1 MKLKITKWKLAALL
15 SAASMAASTTQAT
28 TTFTFTGGNLNS
40 AANWLDEDGNTGAF
54 PAAGDIGVVNVDST
68 FPDTPNAAGLSPGGD
83 IFFGGGTVLTAGID
97 VVASVPTSLV
107 FNDVTLNVTDDIF
120 AGTGNFIFNAGSVS
134 NVNDDFEA
142 NGIGGTITVNGGTH
156 TVGLNSPNVG
166 NFGAQ
171 NGATLNFLGGT
182 VTADVFRTTENGPG
196 TAFGT
201 INVGGDATLTA
212 DSIDLASAGVFD
224 FSSAWTGSLTID
236 GFDATAW
243 EDLVI
248 ASTTLDGA
256 AVDTTVFADNFEV
269 TGSTLSLVPEPSS
282 ALLGSFGILV
292 LLRRRR

>member
-1 MKLKITKWKLAALL
+1 MKLKITKWRLAALL
-15 SAASMAASTTQAT
+15 SAASMAASTTQAA
-28 TTFTFTGGNLNS
+28 TFTFTGGNLNS
-40 AANWLDEDGNTGAF
+40 AANWQDENGNTGAF
-54 PAAGDIGVVNVDST
+54 PVTGDIAMVNVNST
-68 FPDTPNAAGLSPGGD
+68 FPATPNAGGLSAGGD
-83 IFFGGGTVLTAGID
+83 IFFGGGTVLTADID
-97 VVASVPTSLV
+97 VVASLPTSLV
-107 FNDVTLNVTDDIF
+107 FNDVTLNVADDIF

-156 TVGLNSPNVG
+156 AVGLNSPNDG

-182 VTADVFRTTENGPG
+182 VTADVFRTTQNGPG
-196 TAFGT
+196 TVVGT

-236 GFDATAW
+236 GFDATDW

-248 ASTTLDGA
+248 ASTTLDGVA
-256 AVDTTVFADNFEV
+256 IDTTVFADNFEV
-269 TGSTLSLVPEPSS
+269 TGNTLSLVPEPSS